1 MIPDD
6 RPLPRTE
13 VELSVP
19 FHDVD
24 MMQVAWHGHYVRY
37 LEIARC
43 QLLDMIDYNYPQ
55 MQASGFAW
63 PVIDLRLR
71 YASPANF
78 AQRLAIEARLTEWE
92 HRLKIDYTIR
102 DASTR
107 QRLTR
112 AWSIQVAVGLDDHE
126 MCLASPPALVQR
138 LVAWQQANEA

>member
-71 YASPANF
+71 YANPATF

-92 HRLKIDYTIR
+92 HRLKINYTIR
-102 DASTR
+102 DAGTR

-112 AWSIQVAVGLDDHE
+112 AWSIQVAVGLDDHD